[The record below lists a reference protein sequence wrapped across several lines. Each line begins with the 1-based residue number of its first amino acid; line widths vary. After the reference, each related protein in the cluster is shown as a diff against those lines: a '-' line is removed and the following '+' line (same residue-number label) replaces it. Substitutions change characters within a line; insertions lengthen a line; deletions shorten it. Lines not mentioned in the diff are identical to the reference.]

1 MSLSRY
7 VLSLFLSASILMPG
21 AASADDWPTKN
32 IRMIVPFSAG
42 GSIDRFARGLAQ
54 HWEERLDGVS
64 IVVEN
69 RSGASGLLGAQTFL
83 GSEADGHT
91 IFVGIQ
97 PTLSMNVV
105 AQGAP
110 FSLED
115 FAFINMEQRDYGTVV
130 VRAASPYKSVHE
142 FVDAARVKPGELSVA
157 MIQGGGTTLFGLSL
171 IRELELDV
179 RVVTFDGGG
188 ELRTNMLGGHS
199 DVTISGAF
207 GDLALGDQV
216 RVLTVASKAK
226 FPGHPDAPPINK
238 AFDGID
244 VPPLGDSRFLAVHS
258 SFAKQNP
265 ESFQQLVDSY
275 RETYES
281 DKYQAFIEANGA
293 DVISGY
299 IGPDETTRLAGQLHE
314 VVESLADVLTGQ

>member
-1 MSLSRY
+1 MSISRY
-7 VLSLFLSASILMPG
+7 VLPLLLFASITFPG
-21 AASADDWPTKN
+21 TSSAADWPTNN

-69 RSGASGLLGAQTFL
+69 RSGASGLLGARTFL

-91 IFVGIQ
+91 MFVGIQ
-97 PTLSMNVV
+97 PTLSMNIVV
-105 AQGAP
+105 QNAP
-110 FSLED
+110 FSLDD
-115 FAFINMEQRDYGTVV
+115 FAFVNMEQRDYGSVV
-130 VRAASPYKSVHE
+130 VRAESPYQTIHD
-142 FVDAARVKPGELSVA
+142 FVDEARAKPGELSVA
-157 MIQGGGTTLFGLSL
+157 MIQGGGTTLFGLSMIQAL
-171 IRELELDV
+171 DLDV

-216 RVLTVASKAK
+216 RVLTVASESR
-226 FPGHPDAPPINK
+226 FPGHPDAPPINE
-238 AFDGID
+238 AYDGID
-244 VPPLGDSRFLAVHS
+244 VPALGDSRFLAVHS
-258 SFAKQNP
+258 SFARENP
-265 ESFQQLVDSY
+265 EAFATLVESY
-275 RETYES
+275 RETFES
-281 DKYQAFIEANGA
+281 EKYQAYMAETGS

-299 IGPDETTRLAGQLHE
+299 IGPDDTTRLANELHE
-314 VVESLADVLTGQ
+314 VVQGLSDVLRAE